1 MWIDPQEYIRL
12 RTLDTVYRGE
22 HQSLVE
28 ANNRLIAE
36 IESLKKP
43 GYVLVPEVPTIQ
55 MRLAMSDAVIK
66 GRDGNDI
73 YFAAIQAAKE
83 NQNEQQP

>member
-1 MWIDPQEYIRL
+1 MWIDRQEYIRL
-12 RTLDTVYRGE
+12 RALDTVYRGE

-43 GYVLVPEVPTIQ
+43 GYVLVPEVPTEKIIDSIKAVWPIGPFTDMAQ
-55 MRLAMSDAVIK
+55 REYAAML
-66 GRDGNDI
+66 
-73 YFAAIQAAKE
+73 QAAKE
-83 NQNEQQP
+83 NDL